1 MRLVWKCCLRVD
13 EKRTEGAA
21 MNVTTSPHWLESG
34 GEDRFTLFLAA
45 ARRRWILFGA
55 VVVLSV
61 AAAIAL
67 SFLMPSYW
75 RAEITVMPVTAS
87 NGVNVNSALSS
98 GLANL
103 GGLGALLGRPA
114 SNQDEALAVLRS
126 RALFDTYATQ
136 TDLLPVLYD
145 TKWDAAT
152 KAWTVPVS
160 EQPTLRQAFRLFD
173 QTIRDIELDRRSG
186 IVTLSITWK
195 DRVLAA
201 KWARDLIDLTNSQ
214 LRQRAMTDARRNM
227 AFLSEQIKISGQG
240 GAQNALTAALAA
252 SYDRE
257 LQNYMS
263 ASGQHDFAFRVI
275 DAPTVPDLR
284 ERVSP
289 NRVMIGAIGMVAGIL
304 LGCLVVWWAERRRS
318 YGLAQTA

>member
-1 MRLVWKCCLRVD
+1 
-13 EKRTEGAA
+13 

-45 ARRRWILFGA
+45 ARRRWILFAA
-55 VVVLSV
+55 VVVLCV
-61 AAAIAL
+61 AAAVAA
-67 SFLMPSYW
+67 SFLMSSYW
-75 RAEITVMPVTAS
+75 RAEITVMPVTTS

-126 RALFDTYATQ
+126 RELFDTYATQ
-136 TDLLPVLYD
+136 ANLLPVLYAS
-145 TKWDAAT
+145 KWDTAA
-152 KAWTVPVS
+152 KAWRVPPS
-160 EQPTLRQAFRLFD
+160 QQPTLRQAFRLFD
-173 QTIRDIELDRRSG
+173 QSIRDVELDRRSG

-201 KWARDLIDLTNSQ
+201 KWAGDLIELTNNQ
-214 LRQRAMTDARRNM
+214 LRQRAISDARRNM
-227 AFLSEQIKISGQG
+227 AYLSEQIKMAGQG

-263 ASGQHDFAFRVI
+263 ANGQRDFAFRVI

-289 NRVMIGAIGMVAGIL
+289 NRAMIAAIGMVGGIL
-304 LGCLVVWWAERRRS
+304 LACLVVWWAERRHSGRFS
-318 YGLAQTA
+318 RDA